1 MNRSTILPLL
11 LAVVLL
17 VPVAAAGVTPQ
28 TNSSQPA
35 SADVSSQQNDSP
47 TNYTQLYVEEQYR
60 SLELKP
66 GESETVSVDV
76 ENGEDKA
83 ITIKPHLYT
92 HTLGE
97 PPINEEWV
105 SISDEELTLE
115 KGETKTVDAT
125 VEIPEDADLGRYSGS
140 LAFTDEMVS
149 YPGGPARPVHAANLN
164 LEVSKQPTVT
174 IKSGSY
180 EHTQVKAGDTTS
192 HEIIIE
198 NTGDQ
203 AVPLN
208 PQVNIQDGAR
218 RPSASQSLEKSWF
231 DITAPT
237 ELSPGETTTVEVT
250 ISPPS
255 DADRG
260 RYNAEIDLGIQ
271 DPARSDRNGY
281 WQQIDLNVEVWEEPT
296 DPFEQE
302 FTVADDVEDVT
313 LTLSARNRYQT
324 DDSPSPGFDVTFISP
339 NGTEIDAERVERST
353 SGSVSLAERDSRS
366 QLQDGE
372 YSTGSAQ
379 QEFVYR
385 ITDPE
390 AGNWSAEIMPENV
403 MEFQYDITRT
413 DSTD

>member
-1 MNRSTILPLL
+1 
-11 LAVVLL
+11 
-17 VPVAAAGVTPQ
+17 VA
-28 TNSSQPA
+28 
-35 SADVSSQQNDSP
+35 
-47 TNYTQLYVEEQYR
+47 
-60 SLELKP
+60 
-66 GESETVSVDV
+66 
-76 ENGEDKA
+76 
-83 ITIKPHLYT
+83 
-92 HTLGE
+92 
-97 PPINEEWV
+97 
-105 SISDEELTLE
+105 
-115 KGETKTVDAT
+115 
-125 VEIPEDADLGRYSGS
+125 
-140 LAFTDEMVS
+140 
-149 YPGGPARPVHAANLN
+149 
-164 LEVSKQPTVT
+164 

-192 HEIIIE
+192 HEIVIE

-302 FTVADDVEDVT
+302 FKVADDVEDVT

-353 SGSVSLAERDSRS
+353 SGHVSLAERDSRS

-372 YSTGSAQ
+372 YATGTAQ

-390 AGNWSAEIMPENV
+390 AGNWSVEIMPENV

-413 DSTD
+413 DSTN